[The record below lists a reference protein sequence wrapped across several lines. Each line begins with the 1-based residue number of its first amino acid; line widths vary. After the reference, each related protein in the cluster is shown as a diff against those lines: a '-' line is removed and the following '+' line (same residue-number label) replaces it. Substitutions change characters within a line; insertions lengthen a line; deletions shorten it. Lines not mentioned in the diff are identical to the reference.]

1 MNVVPLTLD
10 SQKEAKKVILSL
22 GATKEGAKILAPKSV
37 FRSFK
42 VQGIRSWE
50 ANILKQHLLSL
61 GSDAAVER
69 DALIKDIET
78 GVLLF
83 GTINQ
88 LKKLCQKLKNQTK
101 RLKLLS
107 RQLSE
112 SLENNEKN
120 SYKYRARGKTLRIN
134 KPIICGI
141 INITHDSFSGDG
153 LLAKA
158 GESFPKL
165 KKLVLD
171 KVSGMIKDG
180 AKIIDFGA
188 ESTRP
193 FSRRIKPQEEIER
206 LIPILKVIRKKF
218 KKLIISVDT
227 YKPKVAEAAVEA
239 GVDIINDI
247 TALRS
252 SRITA
257 LVKKHNLGCVLMHMQ
272 ANPQTMQINPS
283 YRQVSQEIG
292 EFLKNR
298 IEHCQKKG
306 IDKSQILIDPGIGF
320 GKSKKHNLDI
330 VNNLYQFKTLGVP
343 IFIGLSRKSFI
354 GDIIKKGPAQ
364 RLGATI
370 AAQTVALVKGANVLR
385 VHDVG
390 QTNDAVK
397 LFSALVKK

>member
-1 MNVVPLTLD
+1 MDVVPLTLD
-10 SQKEAKKVILSL
+10 NQNQAKKVILSL

-42 VQGIRSWE
+42 VEGIKSWE

-83 GTINQ
+83 GTITQ
-88 LKKLCQKLKNQTK
+88 LKKLCQKLKNQTR
-101 RLKLLS
+101 RLKILS
-107 RQLSE
+107 KQLSE
-112 SLENNEKN
+112 NLENSEKN
-120 SYKYRARGKTLRIN
+120 SYKYRARDKTLKIN

-141 INITHDSFSGDG
+141 VNITYDSFSGDG
-153 LLAKA
+153 LLVKA
-158 GESFPKL
+158 GGSFPKL

-171 KVSGMIKDG
+171 KVSAMIKEG
-180 AKIIDFGA
+180 AKLIDFGA

-193 FSRRIKPQEEIER
+193 FSRRIKLQEEIKR
-206 LIPILKVIRKKF
+206 LIPILKAVRKEF
-218 KKLIISVDT
+218 KNLIISVDT
-227 YKPKVAEAAVEA
+227 YKPKVAEAAVGA
-239 GVDIINDI
+239 GVDVINDI
-247 TALRS
+247 TALKNS
-252 SRITA
+252 KITA
-257 LVKKHNLGCVLMHMQ
+257 LIKKHNLGCVLMHMQ

-283 YRQVSQEIG
+283 YRQVSQEIRG
-292 EFLKNR
+292 FLKER
-298 IEHCQKKG
+298 IEYCQKKG
-306 IDKSQILIDPGIGF
+306 IDKSHIFIDPGIGF

-330 VNNLYQFKTLGVP
+330 INNLYQFRTLGVP

-370 AAQTVALVKGANVLR
+370 AAQMVALAKGANILR

>member
-10 SQKEAKKVILSL
+10 NQKEAKKAILSL
-22 GATKEGAKILAPKSV
+22 GVTKEGTKILSPKSV

-69 DALIKDIET
+69 NALIKDIET

-83 GTINQ
+83 GSISQ

-101 RLKLLS
+101 RLKILS
-107 RQLSE
+107 KQLSE
-112 SLENNEKN
+112 SLENSEKT
-120 SYKYRARGKTLRIN
+120 SYNYRARDKSLRIN

-141 INITHDSFSGDG
+141 VNITKDSFSGDG
-153 LLAKA
+153 LLSKA
-158 GESFPKL
+158 DQPSLGL
-165 KKLVLD
+165 KKLALD
-171 KVSGMIKDG
+171 KVSVMVKDG

-193 FSRRIKPQEEIER
+193 FSRRIKPQEEINR
-206 LIPILKVIRKKF
+206 LIPVLKAVRKEF
-218 KKLIISVDT
+218 KSLIISVDT
-227 YKPKVAEAAVEA
+227 YKPKVAKAAVEA
-239 GVDIINDI
+239 GADIINDI
-247 TALRS
+247 TALKS
-252 SRITA
+252 NKITS
-257 LVKKHNLGCVLMHMQ
+257 LIKKYNLGCVLMHMQ
-272 ANPQTMQINPS
+272 GNPQTMQVNPS
-283 YRQVSQEIG
+283 YNQVSQEIG
-292 EFLKNR
+292 DFLRKR
-298 IEHCQKKG
+298 IDYCQKKG
-306 IDKSQILIDPGIGF
+306 IDKNQIFIDPGIGF

-330 VNNLYQFKTLGVP
+330 INNLYQFKALGVP

-370 AAQTVALVKGANVLR
+370 AAQIFALTKGANILR

-390 QTNDAVK
+390 QTKDAIK

>member
-1 MNVVPLTLD
+1 MNVFPLALD
-10 SQKEAKKVILSL
+10 NQNQAKKIVLSL

-78 GVLLF
+78 EVLLF

-101 RLKLLS
+101 RLRILS
-107 RQLSE
+107 RQLLE
-112 SLENNEKN
+112 SLENSEKN
-120 SYKYRARGKTLRIN
+120 SYKYRARDKTLRIN
-134 KPIICGI
+134 RPIICGI
-141 INITHDSFSGDG
+141 VNITQDSFSGDG
-153 LLAKA
+153 LLVKS

-171 KVSGMIKDG
+171 KVSAMVKVG

-193 FSRRIKPQEEIER
+193 FSKRIKPQEEIRR
-206 LIPILKVIRKKF
+206 LIPILKVVRKEF
-218 KKLIISVDT
+218 KNLIISVDT
-227 YKPKVAEAAVEA
+227 YKPKVAEAAVGS

-252 SRITA
+252 SKITA
-257 LVKKHNLGCVLMHMQ
+257 LVKKYNLGCVLMHMQ
-272 ANPQTMQINPS
+272 ANPQTMQINPN

-292 EFLKNR
+292 GFLKNR
-298 IEHCQKKG
+298 IEYCQKKG
-306 IDKSQILIDPGIGF
+306 IDKSQIFIDPGIGF

-330 VNNLYQFKTLGVP
+330 INNLYQFKALGVP

-354 GDIIKKGPAQ
+354 GDIIKKSPAQ

-370 AAQTVALVKGANVLR
+370 AAEMIALAKGASVLR
-385 VHDVG
+385 VHDVD
-390 QTNDAVK
+390 QTNDAIK

>member
-1 MNVVPLTLD
+1 MKIVPLTLD
-10 SQKEAKKVILSL
+10 NQKEAKKVILSL
-22 GATKEGAKILAPKSV
+22 GATEEGAKILAPKSV
-37 FRSFK
+37 FRSFR

-61 GSDAAVER
+61 GSDAAAER

-112 SLENNEKN
+112 SLENSEKN
-120 SYKYRARGKTLRIN
+120 NYKYRARDKILKIN

-141 INITHDSFSGDG
+141 INITQDSFSGDG

-165 KKLVLD
+165 KKLVLG
-171 KVSGMIKDG
+171 KVLEMIKDG

-193 FSRRIKPQEEIER
+193 FSRRIKPQKEIKR

-218 KKLIISVDT
+218 KNLIISVDT

-257 LVKKHNLGCVLMHMQ
+257 LVKKHNLGCILMHMQ
-272 ANPQTMQINPS
+272 ANPQTMQINPN

-292 EFLKNR
+292 EFLKDR
-298 IEHCQKKG
+298 IEYCQKKG
-306 IDKSQILIDPGIGF
+306 IDKSQIFIDPGIGF

-330 VNNLYQFKTLGVP
+330 INNLYQFKTLGVP

-370 AAQTVALVKGANVLR
+370 AAQTVALAKGANVLR